1 MQRLKRDSLCL
12 LRTFNLNKTEL
23 SLLLVNDSRMKALNH
38 SYRGISRTTDV
49 LSFPIYNSLKEI
61 PKERETLIGDII
73 ISLPAAERQAADAGS
88 TFYGEVRRLLVHGFL
103 HLIGYD
109 HEKTTARKRT
119 MTRKEISLL
128 QHLYACDI
136 SCKIKR
142 YEQ

>member
-109 HEKTTARKRT
+109 HEKGEYQRKKMGGLERELHHALEE
-119 MTRKEISLL
+119 M
-128 QHLYACDI
+128 D
-136 SCKIKR
+136 
-142 YEQ
+142 

>member
-1 MQRLKRDSLCL
+1 
-12 LRTFNLNKTEL
+12 
-23 SLLLVNDSRMKALNH
+23 MKALNH

-61 PKERETLIGDII
+61 PKERVTLIGDII

-103 HLIGYD
+103 HLLGYD

-119 MTRKEISLL
+119 MTRKEKLLL
-128 QHLYACDI
+128 QFLTI
-136 SCKIKR
+136 SKKS
-142 YEQ
+142 YTTKQNEA